1 MGESGWGEASGAGGG
16 SGPEAGAMTAGRA
29 REMPPSPA
37 ALRAAAESESAK
49 EGASREDQLLR
60 AQITA
65 PPTPPPKTLP
75 VPPRARLRKSG
86 AGSYNNSARPPDP
99 PPRERVKNRE
109 GEGGRV

>member
-49 EGASREDQLLR
+49 EGASRDKDFRDGRFIAKGTEAR
-60 AQITA
+60 ITSSQ
-65 PPTPPPKTLP
+65 TIT
-75 VPPRARLRKSG
+75 S
-86 AGSYNNSARPPDP
+86 
-99 PPRERVKNRE
+99 
-109 GEGGRV
+109 